1 MECEGQSGYS
11 VKKVD
16 AIIDQLI
23 RMKFSEITAA
33 SESEILSSQHEMDIE
48 LAKSKY
54 EMAKAHLLNKQKELD
69 DYKSETLKAIRGESR
84 MSVDLLNTMVA
95 DTEAQIKDAGSTL
108 DAADQELK
116 ALLETSENRKREY
129 DRLLSWADLYDKSSF
144 AAKKMI
150 VSQFIK
156 AVRVG
161 RDYNIEVDFNVSFDE
176 FQSYCGVKSNE
187 SVKAED
193 AALVRTA

>member
-1 MECEGQSGYS
+1 
-11 VKKVD
+11 
-16 AIIDQLI
+16 
-23 RMKFSEITAA
+23 MKFSEITAA
-33 SESEILSSQHEMDIE
+33 SESEILSVQHEKEIE

-54 EMAKAHLLNKQKELD
+54 EMAKAHLQNKKKELD
-69 DYKSETLKAIRGESR
+69 DYKSETLRVIRGESR
-84 MSVDLLNTMVA
+84 MSVDLLNTVVSE
-95 DTEAQIKDAGSTL
+95 TEAQIKDAGSTL
-108 DAADQELK
+108 DTADMELK

-176 FQSYCGVKSNE
+176 FQNYRGVKAKENVE
-187 SVKAED
+187 AED
-193 AALVRTA
+193 TAIVRTA

>member
-1 MECEGQSGYS
+1 
-11 VKKVD
+11 
-16 AIIDQLI
+16 
-23 RMKFSEITAA
+23 MKFSEITAA
-33 SESEILSSQHEMDIE
+33 SESEILSGQHEKDIE

-54 EMAKAHLLNKQKELD
+54 EMAKAHLLSKQKELD
-69 DYKSETLKAIRGESR
+69 DYKSETLKVIRGESR
-84 MSVDLLNTMVA
+84 MNVDLLNTLVA
-95 DTEAQIKDAGSTL
+95 ETEAQIKEAQAAL
-108 DAADQELK
+108 DAADAELK
-116 ALLETSENRKREY
+116 ELLETSENRKREY

-176 FQSYCGVKSNE
+176 FQSFCGVKSKE
-187 SVKAED
+187 SVETED
-193 AALVRTA
+193 TAFVRTA